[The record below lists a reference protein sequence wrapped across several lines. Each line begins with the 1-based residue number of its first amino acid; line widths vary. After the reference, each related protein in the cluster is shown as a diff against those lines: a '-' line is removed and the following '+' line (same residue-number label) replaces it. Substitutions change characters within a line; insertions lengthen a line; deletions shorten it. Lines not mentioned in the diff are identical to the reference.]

1 MKRNTRATAVVA
13 LCLTTTMSL
22 AACGR
27 STVSS
32 GTSTTKA
39 AAVSS
44 GKATGTI
51 TVWAMGGVAIDMA
64 LVRAGLSTTGGN
76 HLEIQVS

>member
-27 STVSS
+27 STD
-32 GTSTTKA
+32 KA
-39 AAVSS
+39 ATPTDKAGSISS
-44 GKATGTI
+44 GKAP
-51 TVWAMGGVAIDMA
+51 AGVAIDIA
-64 LVRAGLSTTGGN
+64 LVRAAMKSSGGN